1 MTAHKVAKGE
11 QWTQKATIGGKSYEF
26 TWQGGNVIGF
36 CLADATLPPN
46 LHSRKI
52 GDAVRKAV
60 RQGR

>member
-1 MTAHKVAKGE
+1 MTGHVVAKGE
-11 QWTQKATIGGKSYEF
+11 RWTQKATIGGKNYEF

-52 GDAVRKAV
+52 GDAVRQLV
-60 RQGR
+60 RKGR